1 MTKPKS
7 KNSKPYVR
15 KGTKHTAKPS
25 ASAKSSQPSASAN
38 NRPKAASSHDSTKA
52 LANNQARATA
62 ANDDQIKEPT
72 RTNANHAT
80 NTATNTQTRKVDSQ
94 PKSAE
99 HSGKSS
105 ESQSKGREQGLTPE
119 GKTQSKHNSNMSP
132 DKRHMLIGLIIV
144 GITIIVGVIATLL
157 GGKMDDSYVKPP
169 VYPPEWVFPVAWS
182 IIYISIAIAS
192 YLAYIMVADD
202 KKRRGDVIWYG
213 IHLFFNFM
221 WPLFYFTL
229 GWLIFSCVWL
239 GLVIATAI
247 VVTYRFYR
255 ANLTSG
261 IIFTIYTL
269 WLIYALY
276 LSLGITILNA

>member
-1 MTKPKS
+1 MSSKPKS
-7 KNSKPYVR
+7 KNSKPYQR
-15 KGTKHTAKPS
+15 KG
-25 ASAKSSQPSASAN
+25 
-38 NRPKAASSHDSTKA
+38 STKTRA
-52 LANNQARATA
+52 IKPRASMTSNEEKPKQEPETART
-62 ANDDQIKEPT
+62 
-72 RTNANHAT
+72 NHAT
-80 NTATNTQTRKVDSQ
+80 HTATNTQTRKVSEN
-94 PKSAE
+94 KTE
-99 HSGKSS
+99 LHSS
-105 ESQSKGREQGLTPE
+105 EEIKKAENQSSPRSQGLTPD

-132 DKRHMLIGLIIV
+132 DKRHVLIGLIIV
-144 GITIIVGVIATLL
+144 GVTILVGVIATLL

-169 VYPPEWVFPVAWS
+169 AYPPNWVFPVAWS

-202 KKRRGDVIWYG
+202 KKRRGDVIWYS

-239 GLVIATAI
+239 GFVIATAI
-247 VVTYRFYR
+247 IVTYRFYR